1 MSVVHHI
8 KQTVVQPAI
17 HSRNIHIL
25 IFFSCILV
33 ALQCLQSGIDLSF
46 SHTAIALGDR
56 WRLLTGGLVH
66 ANWSHFLLNES
77 AFVLLF
83 LCFPFRYSMSYFMAC
98 TLTLT
103 LAINVCIYVILPQTA
118 YYYGF
123 SGTLYGLFV
132 WLCCTELAMKKNQ
145 LTAVLTLLYIT
156 GKLIHDI
163 WVPDSASRALIH
175 MPVFWPAHCFGI
187 AGGLILF
194 SLGQIKKYLHQAG
207 ISHS

>member
-17 HSRNIHIL
+17 NSRNIR
-25 IFFSCILV
+25 ILV
-33 ALQCLQSGIDLSF
+33 LFSSLLLTLQCLQSVIDLSF
-46 SHTAIALGDR
+46 QHTAIALGDI

-66 ANWSHFLLNES
+66 ANWPHFLLNES

-83 LCFPFRYSMSYFMAC
+83 LCFPFRYSTRYFFVS

-103 LAINVCIYVILPQTA
+103 LTINVCIYIILPQTA

-132 WLCCTELAMKKNQ
+132 WLCCTELVMKKNQ
-145 LTAVLTLLYIT
+145 LIAVITLLYIT

-163 WVPDSASRALIH
+163 WIPDSASSALIH

-194 SLGQIKKYLHQAG
+194 SLEQIKKYLHQAG